1 MSEENKKNS
10 KQLKYYHFIILS
22 CVLCIIFIINSNH
35 VNKKRFLNKL
45 NQVKNGIYENIKT
58 LRNLQDFSINYS
70 NIVCSKASDDLIEYY
85 KTGDLSKID
94 IDSDEI
100 TCEDKD
106 KSYMK
111 NLIAIVKNIGGDD
124 NDNEANSLQE
134 SAIDYGK
141 SFIPMIIFLS
151 FGLFGILGWPIC
163 CICACCNCCCCCCC
177 KKPQCKKVC
186 FIFTYVFYAGVV
198 GVSIFGLA
206 VTNKAFRGLNDT
218 GCSFLKFFDQVL
230 YGEIDQN
237 KIPRW
242 SGANNIKD
250 ILLNLKYNIE
260 NSGNVI
266 HNNIKQS
273 FDDLNESDTKFLS
286 YMKSSSQNLYSYS
299 LGNYSKLYDNG
310 LYNSLYILDIVYS
323 YGKDLGD
330 SFTNSSILDNW
341 SKEYHL
347 IGDNAKSYI
356 YTANDAFNDILDK
369 NLGDVVDKLDKG
381 AQNINKIT
389 KPFNEL
395 NEDLGK
401 IFDELSTIGENFGK
415 MSLHTIF
422 TILMVMNFILAGFI
436 LLICFCSM
444 KQCTSCC
451 CCRCLFKCVVHL
463 SWNMLALMM
472 ISSFLFGSLLG
483 IFGIIGGDMMSL
495 VSYILSEDNFNNQIN
510 PLFIDKFGDA
520 KEYLK
525 IFIHHDGDISSV
537 LKLNDSLT
545 SFNDINDFTDNIGDI
560 KSNFNEVIS
569 HCIVYN
575 NAIELLKNKTEFLN
589 DPQLIPLNE
598 NHEYVSSKDNISY
611 YDLIKKINNTCTYKW
626 AFETNGNSHP
636 CDINTPRG
644 TVFNV
649 KDCKPKEIIEM
660 LYPTDLIENNNLL
673 LYSSILD
680 DIDTYI
686 NNANSNGNV
695 EPTSFKEILD
705 KMEKLYSDYLLK
717 IYRTLDIFN
726 NTIYELMREI
736 KPLIGNKNN
745 FFSFLNGHFIKTN
758 VQIILKNLKN
768 AFGKNIF
775 SIGLSLNIVGCA
787 LILSISSTLILLAI
801 INEELKQNI
810 KIENTPGL
818 SSSEMPFN
826 KVSPFGAQNILPA

>member
-1 MSEENKKNS
+1 M
-10 KQLKYYHFIILS
+10 
-22 CVLCIIFIINSNH
+22 LCIIFIINSNH
-35 VNKKRFLNKL
+35 VNKERFLNKF

-58 LRNLQDFSINYS
+58 SRNLQDVSINYS
-70 NIVCSKASDDLIEYY
+70 DKVCSKASDDLIEYY

-94 IDSDEI
+94 IYSDEI

-106 KSYMK
+106 KTYMK
-111 NLIAIVKNIGGDD
+111 NLIDVVKNIGGDD
-124 NDNEANSLQE
+124 NDNEVNSLQE

-141 SFIPMIIFLS
+141 SFIPMLIFLS

-163 CICACCNCCCCCCC
+163 CICACCNCCCC

-198 GVSIFGLA
+198 GVCIFGLI

-237 KIPRW
+237 KMPRW
-242 SGANNIKD
+242 SGAINIKD
-250 ILLNLKYNIE
+250 ILLKLKGNIE
-260 NSGNVI
+260 SSGNVI
-266 HNNIKQS
+266 YNNIKQS
-273 FDDLNESDTKFLS
+273 FDALNESDTKFLS
-286 YMKSSSQNLYSYS
+286 YMKSSSENLYSNS
-299 LGNYSKLYDNG
+299 IGNYSKLYENN
-310 LYNSLYILDIVYS
+310 LYNNLYILDIVYS
-323 YGKDLGD
+323 YGKYLKD
-330 SFTNSSILDNW
+330 SFTNGSILDNW

-347 IGDNAKSYI
+347 IGDNAKNYI
-356 YTANDAFNDILDK
+356 NTVNDAFNDILDK
-369 NLGDVVDKLDKG
+369 NLGGVVDKLDKG

-389 KPFNEL
+389 KPFKEL
-395 NEDLGK
+395 NEDIGE

-422 TILMVMNFILAGFI
+422 IILMVINIILAGFI

-463 SWNMLALMM
+463 SWNILALMM
-472 ISSFLFGSLLG
+472 ISSFLVGSLLG
-483 IFGIIGGDMMSL
+483 ILGIIGGDIMSL
-495 VSYILSEDNFNNQIN
+495 VSYILSEDNFNNEIN
-510 PLFIDKFGDA
+510 PLFIGKFGDA

-525 IFIHHDGDISSV
+525 IFIHEDGDISRV
-537 LKLNDSLT
+537 LKLNNSLT

-560 KSNFNEVIS
+560 KNNFNEVIS

-589 DPQLIPLNE
+589 DPQLIPVTD
-598 NHEYVSSKDNISY
+598 NHEYIPSKNNISY
-611 YDLIKKINNTCTYKW
+611 YGLIQEINKICTYNW
-626 AFETNGNSHP
+626 SFETNGNSHS
-636 CDINTPRG
+636 CNTNAPAG

-649 KDCKPKEIIEM
+649 KNCKPWTIINA
-660 LYPTDLIENNNLL
+660 LHSIENNNLL
-673 LYSSILD
+673 LYSSILY

-686 NNANSNGNV
+686 SNANSNGND

-705 KMEKLYSDYLLK
+705 ELQKLYSDYLSK

-736 KPLIGNKNN
+736 KPLIGNKND

-758 VQIILKNLKN
+758 IQIILKNLKN

-810 KIENTPGL
+810 KTENIPNM
-818 SSSEMPFN
+818 SSSEMQFN
-826 KVSPFGAQNILPA
+826 KVSPFQAQNILPAS

>member
-1 MSEENKKNS
+1 MSEEHKKNY
-10 KQLKYYHFIILS
+10 KLLKYYHFISLS

-35 VNKKRFLNKL
+35 VNKERFLNKF
-45 NQVKNGIYENIKT
+45 NQVKNEIYENIKT
-58 LRNLQDFSINYS
+58 SRNLQDVSINYS
-70 NIVCSKASDDLIEYY
+70 DKVCSKASDYLIEYY

-94 IDSDEI
+94 IYSDEI

-106 KSYMK
+106 KTYMK
-111 NLIAIVKNIGGDD
+111 NLIDVVKNIGGDD
-124 NDNEANSLQE
+124 NDNEVNSLQE

-141 SFIPMIIFLS
+141 SFIPMLIFLS

-198 GVSIFGLA
+198 GVCIFGLI

-237 KIPRW
+237 KMPRW
-242 SGANNIKD
+242 SGAINIKD
-250 ILLNLKYNIE
+250 ILLNLKGNIE
-260 NSGNVI
+260 SSGSVI
-266 HNNIKQS
+266 YNNIKQS
-273 FDDLNESDTKFLS
+273 FDALNESDTKFLS
-286 YMKSSSQNLYSYS
+286 YMKSSSENLYSNS
-299 LGNYSKLYDNG
+299 IGNYSKLYSNS
-310 LYNSLYILDIVYS
+310 LYNNLYILDIVYS
-323 YGKDLGD
+323 YGKYLKD
-330 SFTNSSILDNW
+330 SFTNGSILDNW

-347 IGDNAKSYI
+347 IGDNAKNYI
-356 YTANDAFNDILDK
+356 NTANDAFNDILHK
-369 NLGDVVDKLDKG
+369 NLGGIVDKLDKG

-389 KPFNEL
+389 KPFKEL
-395 NEDLGK
+395 NEDIGE

-422 TILMVMNFILAGFI
+422 IILMVINIILAGFI

-463 SWNMLALMM
+463 SWNILALMM
-472 ISSFLFGSLLG
+472 ISSFLVGSLLG
-483 IFGIIGGDMMSL
+483 ILGIIGGDIMSL
-495 VSYILSEDNFNNQIN
+495 VSYILSEDNFNNEIN
-510 PLFIDKFGDA
+510 PLFIGKFGDA

-525 IFIHHDGDISSV
+525 IFIHEDGDISRV
-537 LKLNDSLT
+537 LKLNNSLT

-560 KSNFNEVIS
+560 KNDFNEVIS

-589 DPQLIPLNE
+589 DPQLIPVKD
-598 NHEYVSSKDNISY
+598 NHEYIPSKNNISY
-611 YDLIKKINNTCTYKW
+611 YDLIQEINKICIYNW
-626 AFETNGNSHP
+626 SFETNGNSHS
-636 CDINTPRG
+636 CNTNAPAG

-649 KDCKPKEIIEM
+649 KNCKPWTIINA
-660 LYPTDLIENNNLL
+660 LHSIENNNLL
-673 LYSSILD
+673 LYSSILY

-686 NNANSNGNV
+686 SNANSNGND

-705 KMEKLYSDYLLK
+705 ELQKLYSDYLSK

-736 KPLIGNKNN
+736 KPLIGNKND

-758 VQIILKNLKN
+758 IQIILKNLKN

-810 KIENTPGL
+810 KTENNPGM
-818 SSSEMPFN
+818 SSSKMQLN
-826 KVSPFGAQNILPA
+826 NVSPFQAQNILPAS